1 MDPISNV
8 DQIVLILRQRLQ
20 ERARAAASKNKTP
33 PGVSNA
39 RRPARLQSVRSL
51 AAVEGVDDPQL
62 RRTLVQNI
70 LSDQFGA
77 ELVNE
82 AQFQQVVDQVT
93 VALEENEQAS
103 VLLTRLVSEL
113 RAGAA

>member
-20 ERARAAASKNKTP
+20 ERTRAVTSKSKAPAAAS
-33 PGVSNA
+33 NA
-39 RRPARLQSVRSL
+39 GRPAKLLSVRSL
-51 AAVEGVDDPQL
+51 ASVEGVDDPQL
-62 RRTLVQNI
+62 RRTLVENI

-77 ELVNE
+77 DLVNE
-82 AQFQQVVDQVT
+82 GEFQQVVDQVT
-93 VALEENEQAS
+93 TALEDDEQAS
-103 VLLTRLVSEL
+103 ALLTRLVSEL